1 MIKDINLEPSTTIPI
16 IIYGIKWSSLF
27 IRKREYELDS
37 LISLPQI
44 SVGHKSRDTNG
55 FTVSGGLQ
63 GSA

>member
-1 MIKDINLEPSTTIPI
+1 MIQDINLEPSTTIPI

-27 IRKREYELDS
+27 ISKREYELDS

-55 FTVSGGLQ
+55 FTVSGRLQ
-63 GSA
+63 GST